1 MQYGRKEMYQVKIKR
16 KTSDIVIDI
25 IIIIILLGLSL
36 LTLIPFLQV
45 LTISLSPSAEVNKF
59 GLHLFPK
66 RIDFEGYKSLL
77 SNGSIWRAY
86 LNTIVRT
93 FLGTSLSV
101 FLTILGA
108 YPLSKKY
115 FPNRKV
121 WTGIIVFT
129 MYFSGGMIPSYI
141 LVKSLGLIN
150 SMAALILP
158 GAISAFTLIIARNF
172 FMTLPESIEESARID
187 GASDVYI
194 LFKII
199 IPLSTAIIATIS
211 LWYAVG
217 HWNAWFD
224 CMIYIT
230 SQKKYVLQ
238 LVLRQILLDGQTQE
252 ITADSQNIVNSETL
266 KMATLVASILPI
278 MCTYPFLQKYFV
290 KGVMIGSLKG

>member
-1 MQYGRKEMYQVKIKR
+1 MKIRRKP
-16 KTSDIVIDI
+16 SDFVMDI
-25 IIIIILLGLSL
+25 IIFMILIGLSMI
-36 LTLIPFLQV
+36 TLIPFLQV
-45 LTISLSPSAEVNKF
+45 LTISLSSSAEVNKF
-59 GLHLFPK
+59 GLHLFLTK
-66 RIDFEGYKSLL
+66 FDLEGYKVLL
-77 SNGSIWRAY
+77 SNETIWRAY

-93 FLGTSLSV
+93 VLGTSLSV

-108 YPLSKKY
+108 YPLSKRNL
-115 FPNRKV
+115 PNRKLF
-121 WTGIIVFT
+121 TGIIVFT
-129 MYFSGGMIPSYI
+129 MYFSGGIIPSYI
-141 LVKSLGLIN
+141 LVNDLGLRN

-158 GAISAFTLIIARNF
+158 GAINAFNLIIVRNF
-172 FMTLPESIEESARID
+172 FMTLPESVEESARID
-187 GASDVYI
+187 GAGDIYI

-238 LVLRQILLDGQTQE
+238 MVLRQILLEGQTQD
-252 ITADSQNIVNSETL
+252 ISSAVQQAVNSETM

-278 MCTYPFLQKYFV
+278 MCVYPFLQKYFV
-290 KGVMIGSLKG
+290 KGVMVGSLKG

>member
-1 MQYGRKEMYQVKIKR
+1 MKIRRKP
-16 KTSDIVIDI
+16 SDFVMDI
-25 IIIIILLGLSL
+25 TIFMILIGLSMI
-36 LTLIPFLQV
+36 TLIPFLQV
-45 LTISLSPSAEVNKF
+45 LTISLSSSAEVNKF
-59 GLHLFPK
+59 GLHLFPTK
-66 RIDFEGYKSLL
+66 IDLEGYKVLL
-77 SNGSIWRAY
+77 SNETIWRAY

-93 FLGTSLSV
+93 VLGTSLSV

-108 YPLSKKY
+108 YPLSKRNL
-115 FPNRKV
+115 PNRKLF
-121 WTGIIVFT
+121 TGIIVFT
-129 MYFSGGMIPSYI
+129 MYFSGGIIPSYI
-141 LVKSLGLIN
+141 LVNDLGLRN

-158 GAISAFTLIIARNF
+158 GAINAFNLIIVRNF
-172 FMTLPESIEESARID
+172 FMTLPESVEESARID
-187 GASDVYI
+187 GAGDIYI

-238 LVLRQILLDGQTQE
+238 MVLRQILLEGQTQD
-252 ITADSQNIVNSETL
+252 ISSAVQQAVNSETM

-278 MCTYPFLQKYFV
+278 MCVYPFLQKYFV
-290 KGVMIGSLKG
+290 KGVMVGSLKG